1 MTKENTF
8 DPFAIWREQIDRLES
23 SVNTFATSNMES
35 EQFAKALALFLR
47 ASLGA
52 HHVFDENLAKLYQRL
67 NLPSRTEVAALA
79 AVVQRIEEKLD
90 MLLPATPSVPR
101 PARTRPILRM
111 LQRTD
116 AATPAHAR
124 NRATKARLSDEPSTQ
139 HSRCLRAAAHGS
151 RPRDPA

>member
-1 MTKENTF
+1 MAFRPAAYRRADFNMTKENIF

-23 SVNTFATSNMES
+23 AVNTFATSNMES

-79 AVVQRIEEKLD
+79 AAVQRIEEKLD

-101 PARTRPILRM
+101 PARTRQAP
-111 LQRTD
+111 D
-116 AATPAHAR
+116 SA
-124 NRATKARLSDEPSTQ
+124 N
-139 HSRCLRAAAHGS
+139 AAADRCGHTSPRAQS
-151 RPRDPA
+151 RDEKQG